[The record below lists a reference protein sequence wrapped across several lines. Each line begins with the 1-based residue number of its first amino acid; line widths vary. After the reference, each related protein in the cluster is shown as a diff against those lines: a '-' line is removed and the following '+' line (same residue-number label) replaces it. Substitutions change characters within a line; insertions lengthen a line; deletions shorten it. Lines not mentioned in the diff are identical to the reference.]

1 MKNYDII
8 FFDIHNCI
16 IDNII
21 HFDNKKERDLHFNDL
36 MDLSDKNGIDGN
48 YILILANKINNKIKY
63 YLTV

>member
-1 MKNYDII
+1 
-8 FFDIHNCI
+8 
-16 IDNII
+16 
-21 HFDNKKERDLHFNDL
+21 